1 MACAWQYL
9 QPVAL
14 LETQAII
21 LFNAD
26 VTRPSLAITALFKFM
41 KALDIA
47 GLRCMVNTEFG
58 QKPKVSLKNSANSLV
73 SKSCAAESGVTKGI
87 FYIFKFNIV
96 ITFVVQHNLILHF
109 LKIELMVKNIIKT
122 VWTEKSQFKS
132 DNPSGYEF
140 TMFDKS
146 QDNGDVVGFAPKALM
161 LSSLA
166 GCSGLDVVSLLEK
179 MRAEVANFKIEV
191 TAELTDEHPKFY
203 NKVKVDYHFT
213 DSELHPEKIQKAVN
227 LSVTKYCGV
236 MEMFRQFADVEIEI
250 FLHEI

>member
-1 MACAWQYL
+1 
-9 QPVAL
+9 
-14 LETQAII
+14 
-21 LFNAD
+21 
-26 VTRPSLAITALFKFM
+26 
-41 KALDIA
+41 
-47 GLRCMVNTEFG
+47 
-58 QKPKVSLKNSANSLV
+58 
-73 SKSCAAESGVTKGI
+73 
-87 FYIFKFNIV
+87 
-96 ITFVVQHNLILHF
+96 
-109 LKIELMVKNIIKT
+109 MVKNIIKT

-132 DNPSGYEF
+132 ANPSGYEF

-213 DSELHPEKIQKAVN
+213 DSELQPEKIQKAVN

-236 MEMFRQFADVEIEI
+236 MEMFRQFSEVEIEI